1 MSPPDARTRRKIS
14 LKPAKVLTGSI
25 SNRLIPIVL
34 PSNVIFVL
42 ALYAAKELLLS
53 YDVGVFWVLMRVL
66 ACGGLGMMIWEAF
79 TGKLMR
85 NGNIEWTAIGVS
97 SLLLFVQ
104 QAALFTALYRLPSPR
119 VMLFSHF
126 SAMWVDSFI
135 APASMWKPILTFSS
149 FLLSFASDAI
159 LSRRSVSIIA
169 PGYGAL
175 VMHGISTYALEHL
188 RGVLAPTVNPTLTTA
203 VSTLGAAVVGL
214 PLYAFRQALLD
225 LPPTP
230 IVPLTSLAVLPILA
244 YTMIFLTPDTIGMQF
259 NVNQTSQMFLVS
271 YPFAFIVA
279 TAMGFLGFS
288 QRPHWIDLLLGVML
302 YYSIRPDN
310 DPTLSGP
317 SRTPV
322 PKVMRFY
329 LNSILSDPESRKI
342 FYFLML
348 NLAFMLVQMLYGVW
362 TNSLGL
368 ISDAIHMA
376 FDCLAIGVG
385 LLASIMAKWPPDER
399 FTYGY
404 GRIET
409 LSGFANGIFLILI
422 SVFIVFEAIQRIL
435 DPPEMTTNQ
444 LLLISSLGLG
454 VNLFGMY
461 AMGGHHHHGHSH
473 NHGHDHQHHSHNGHS
488 HHDHSHAHGDHVHEH
503 DSHPVGAHSHDH
515 APSKPSEPLQSSLS
529 HEDSH
534 AHKHS
539 SHLHSSNHSSSC
551 SDHDSHS
558 HLDSH
563 SHSDHAHTHPPPS
576 PLPVD
581 QEGPSIRGRK
591 PHSRGPSLH
600 IPTDGAQVASA
611 IPFPLS
617 SPSGVD
623 SPLSPS
629 YPSTLKHDHH
639 HHYHHGM
646 ESSEHSSHDHD
657 HGHDHEHEHVH
668 HHEGHSDN
676 MRGVFLHVMADTL
689 GSVGVIISTLL
700 IQFYGWTIFDPIASL
715 FIAIMIAASVIPLV
729 IDTGRVLSLDMGT
742 REKEVQQALSEL
754 AFVDGVASY
763 SSPQFWPKDSA
774 NVIGSI
780 HIQLA
785 LSSHKH
791 PNTDGVRKRVHELL
805 RSRISG
811 LEELTIQ
818 LEEEGDSLGSR

>member
-14 LKPAKVLTGSI
+14 LKPARVLTGSI
-25 SNRLIPIVL
+25 SNRLIPIIL
-34 PSNVIFVL
+34 PSNIIFVL

-66 ACGGLGMMIWEAF
+66 ACGGLGMLIWEAF
-79 TGKLMR
+79 TGKLMK
-85 NGNIEWTAIGVS
+85 NVNIEWTAIGVS

-104 QAALFTALYRLPSPR
+104 QAALFTALYRLPSLR

-135 APASMWKPILTFSS
+135 APASMWKPVLTISS
-149 FLLSFASDAI
+149 FLLSFASDAL
-159 LSRRSVSIIA
+159 LSKRSVSIIA

-203 VSTLGAAVVGL
+203 ASTLGAALVGL
-214 PLYAFRQALLD
+214 PLYAFRQALID
-225 LPPTP
+225 LPSTP

-259 NVNQTSQMFLVS
+259 NVTQTSQMFLIS
-271 YPFAFIVA
+271 YPIAFLVA

-288 QRPHWIDLLLGVML
+288 QHPHWTDFLVGVIL
-302 YYSIRPDN
+302 YYSIYPDN

-317 SRTPV
+317 SRTSMS
-322 PKVMRFY
+322 KVIRFY

-342 FYFLML
+342 FYFLVL

-385 LLASIMAKWPPDER
+385 LLASIMAKWPPNER

-422 SVFIVFEAIQRIL
+422 SVFIAFEAVQRIL

-473 NHGHDHQHHSHNGHS
+473 DHGHAHQHQSHNG
-488 HHDHSHAHGDHVHEH
+488 HAHGDHAHEH
-503 DSHPVGAHSHDH
+503 DSHSVGAHLHSPT
-515 APSKPSEPLQSSLS
+515 ASKPSEHLQSSLS
-529 HEDSH
+529 HEDSY
-534 AHKHS
+534 AHNHS
-539 SHLHSSNHSSSC
+539 SHRHSPNHTSCC
-551 SDHDSHS
+551 SDHDSHFHS
-558 HLDSH
+558 DSH
-563 SHSDHAHTHPPPS
+563 SHSDHAHSHNPPS
-576 PLPVD
+576 PLPMD
-581 QEGPSIRGRK
+581 HEGSSIRGRK

-623 SPLSPS
+623 SPISPS

-639 HHYHHGM
+639 HHHHHGI
-646 ESSEHSSHDHD
+646 ESSEHSPRHHDHD
-657 HGHDHEHEHVH
+657 HNHCHEHEHGH

-715 FIAIMIAASVIPLV
+715 FIAVMIAASVIPLV

-785 LSSHKH
+785 HSSHKR
-791 PNTDGVRKRVHELL
+791 PDTDGIRERVHTLL

-818 LEEEGDSLGSR
+818 LEEEGDSLESR